1 MQFKSR
7 FFWLLLILIGALVS
21 SYASVQKEVAQGT
34 DALNG
39 LLAHSE
45 APNMES
51 SYIRHNFYQSVNR
64 ITDQPM
70 LACCDLIMI
79 DFKSDIATEVPFTN
93 RKSLTK
99 AITNVLDGPS
109 NGKKK

>member
-21 SYASVQKEVAQGT
+21 SYASVQKEIAQ
-34 DALNG
+34 
-39 LLAHSE
+39 
-45 APNMES
+45 
-51 SYIRHNFYQSVNR
+51 
-64 ITDQPM
+64 

-79 DFKSDIATEVPFTN
+79 DFKRDIATQVPFTN
-93 RKSLTK
+93 SKSLTK
-99 AITNVLDGPS
+99 AITNVLDAPS